1 MIQAVGMTKQYGS
14 RKAIQDV
21 SFDIPA
27 GSIVGLLG
35 PNGAG
40 KTTTIRILTGTLPPT
55 SGTAKIGGYDIFEE
69 TDQAKRQIG
78 YLPET
83 PPIYPEMTVEDYLDF
98 VGGLWGIR
106 KKERKEK
113 VEKALTAVGLLEVR
127 RRLIGNLSKGY
138 KQRVGLAQALIHEP
152 KVLVLDEPTIGL
164 DPKQILEIREL
175 IRNFAKGM
183 TVIFSSHIL
192 QEVSAL
198 CERVIIIHQGKIV
211 ANDTIAGLG
220 RQLGKANLEEIFLST
235 TAGGKE

>member
-1 MIQAVGMTKQYGS
+1 MIQAIGMTKQYGS
-14 RKAIQDV
+14 RKAIEGV
-21 SFDIPA
+21 SFEIPA

-40 KTTTIRILTGTLPPT
+40 KTTTMRLLTGTLPPT

-83 PPIYPEMTVEDYLDF
+83 PPLYPEMTVAGYLDF
-98 VGGLWGIR
+98 VTGLWGIR

-113 VEKALTAVGLLEVR
+113 VEKALVSVGLLEVR
-127 RRLIGNLSKGY
+127 CRLVGNLSKGY
-138 KQRVGLAQALIHEP
+138 KQRVGLAQALVHEP
-152 KVLVLDEPTIGL
+152 KILVLDEPTIGL

-175 IRNFAKGM
+175 IRSFAKGM
-183 TVIFSSHIL
+183 TIIFSSHIL

-211 ANDTIAGLG
+211 ADNTIAGLG
-220 RQLGKANLEEIFLST
+220 QQVGKTNLEEIFLSMT
-235 TAGGKE
+235 EEKKG